1 MGDLRGKR
9 IVVTGG
15 DGFLGRP
22 LVRRLKEAGALPH
35 DIVVPRYP
43 DVDLRRPEDC
53 ARVVDGAHL
62 VIHLAA
68 NAGGIGWNRAHPG
81 ALFYD
86 NAVMGIHLM
95 EEARRAG
102 VEKFVQIGTVCA
114 YPFEP
119 PRIPFRED
127 DLWEG
132 YPEKTNAPYGIA

>member
-1 MGDLRGKR
+1 MDGFSGKK

-15 DGFLGRP
+15 EGFLGRP
-22 LVRRLKEAGALPH
+22 LVRRLVERGARPE
-35 DIVVPRYP
+35 DILVPRYP
-43 DVDLRRPEDC
+43 DVDLRRAEDC
-53 ARVVDGAHL
+53 ARVAAGADV

-86 NAVMGIHLM
+86 NAAMGIHLM
-95 EEARRAG
+95 EESRRAG
-102 VEKFVQIGTVCA
+102 VRKFVQIGTVCA

-119 PRIPFRED
+119 PHIPFRED

-132 YPEKTNAPYGIA
+132 YPER